1 MNWDTTR
8 WNPSFCQLLTCMDI
22 SFVLRIWRSVLFC
35 NITTKISATIAK
47 MYFHDLQKLIL
58 SETSIF
64 DVLPNFFYHSNQVVC
79 MAALEVWKANVFSFL
94 LTDLYLQ
101 SLFYSFFQVYVRR
114 AYIAYELNSI
124 QHHRLQD
131 GTCAVDFQFMLP
143 SSHPNR

>member
-1 MNWDTTR
+1 M
-8 WNPSFCQLLTCMDI
+8 FCFL
-22 SFVLRIWRSVLFC
+22 
-35 NITTKISATIAK
+35 A
-47 MYFHDLQKLIL
+47 QKLIL

-79 MAALEVWKANVFSFL
+79 MAALEVWSVDSHWRRPMQDFVSFCFVNASVRSTTETERL
-94 LTDLYLQ
+94 PEVSNWSNTGQNYCCSALSTH
-101 SLFYSFFQVYVRR
+101 FYHLMRDNDSFCHDSQVYVRR

-124 QHHRLQD
+124 QHHQLQD